1 MSARKGNFLYYN
13 IADHVF
19 SCLLFLFAIL
29 LSYFFPLGTKGGS
42 PLVMAIA
49 FWGTAVF
56 SVVVICYTLAA
67 IDNLLYLPLFLP
79 IKLILAGLVV
89 VFGIFTIGSLMS
101 AAEKGKSSSERLAA
115 AGKGVASGA
124 ASGGIY
130 YLMQQC
136 TKHHG

>member
-1 MSARKGNFLYYN
+1 MKRRGNFLYYN

-19 SCLLFLFAIL
+19 SCLLFLFAIV
-29 LSYFFPLGTKGGS
+29 LSFFFPLGTKGGS
-42 PLVMAIA
+42 PFVMAIT

-79 IKLILAGLVV
+79 VKLILAGLVV
-89 VFGIFTIGSLMS
+89 VFGILTIGSLMS
-101 AAEKGKSSSERLAA
+101 AAEKGKSGSERLAA
-115 AGKGVASGA
+115 AGKGVASGT

-130 YLMQQC
+130 YLMRQC
-136 TKHHG
+136 TKHRI